1 MQATLYKTRE
11 EFISDILRIGKGSII
26 SLDLGAKKV
35 GVAKADLSLKIA
47 VPLTIV
53 HYKNIRSLSSELLK
67 IISENSVIGIV
78 VGLPSH
84 SDMETMKK
92 EVIAF
97 VDALNLG
104 LPFVLED
111 ESYTTKMAN
120 TLLTDA
126 GLNRKKRNAIDDK
139 ISAKIILDSFL
150 TSL

>member
-11 EFISDILRIGKGSII
+11 EFIHQIKHYYGGSII

-53 HYKNIRSLSSELLK
+53 HYKNVNSLSAALLQ
-67 IISENSVIGIV
+67 IISDNAVIGIV

-84 SDMETMKK
+84 ADIETMKK

-97 VDALNLG
+97 VDALRLR
-104 LPFVLED
+104 LPFTLED

-120 TLLTDA
+120 TMLADA

-150 TSL
+150 SAL